1 MQITRLNWCEMEY
14 IKSNFYEHFFIK
26 FRTTDDGHVQSLF
39 IVNDI
44 LINKLCR
51 KCALDSKLN

>member
-14 IKSNFYEHFFIK
+14 IKRK
-26 FRTTDDGHVQSLF
+26 FRTTDDGCVESLF